1 MPVSHAVTVE
11 IAAPPERVR
20 QVLAAVERWPSWT
33 ASVAEVRRLEE
44 GRFGVGSTVRIRQ
57 SGLRPAVRR
66 VTVYEPDR
74 CLAWQSVAPGVL
86 TVARHRIEP
95 RPGGSAGVT
104 LTLGRFGPAAPVVG
118 VVYGPLTR
126 RYPAVEAAGLKRAA
140 EQPPS
145 HP

>member
-1 MPVSHAVTVE
+1 MPVSHTVTVE
-11 IAAPPERVR
+11 IAASPARVR

-33 ASVAEVRRLEE
+33 ASVAEVRLLEE

-57 SGLRPAVRR
+57 PRLRPAVWR

-74 CLAWQSVAPGVL
+74 CLTWQSVAPGVL

-95 RPGGSAGVT
+95 RPDGGADDT
-104 LTLGRFGPAAPVVG
+104 LTLGQSGPAAPVLG

-126 RYPAVEAAGLKRAA
+126 RYLAVEAAGLKRAA
-140 EQPPS
+140 EQAPS
-145 HP
+145 GT